1 MKIQIDNNYFFAK
14 NISIQYTIDD
24 TVDTKISLDSNIN
37 KTDLNNILNNKKK
50 FNIKSSNFEIIN
62 CFMRYISNS
71 DNNTDLIKKKQS
83 DDEIKLDDFK
93 RDLTLL
99 APNVDKTS
107 INNKII
113 EINIRLSDYT
123 KIICIRYSKWSSCFN
138 QFESEIA
145 DICKEYNIDNFF
157 KQDVL

>member
-37 KTDLNNILNNKKK
+37 KIDLNNILNNKKK

-71 DNNTDLIKKKQS
+71 DNNTDLILHLNGELIQNS
-83 DDEIKLDDFK
+83 TIN
-93 RDLTLL
+93 RRNNIINQLL
-99 APNVDKTS
+99 K
-107 INNKII
+107 
-113 EINIRLSDYT
+113 
-123 KIICIRYSKWSSCFN
+123 
-138 QFESEIA
+138 
-145 DICKEYNIDNFF
+145 
-157 KQDVL
+157 

>member
-1 MKIQIDNNYFFAK
+1 MKIQIDNNYFLAK

-71 DNNTDLIKKKQS
+71 DNNTDLILHLNGELIQNS
-83 DDEIKLDDFK
+83 TIN
-93 RDLTLL
+93 RRNNIINQLL
-99 APNVDKTS
+99 K
-107 INNKII
+107 
-113 EINIRLSDYT
+113 
-123 KIICIRYSKWSSCFN
+123 
-138 QFESEIA
+138 
-145 DICKEYNIDNFF
+145 
-157 KQDVL
+157 

>member
-37 KTDLNNILNNKKK
+37 KIDLNNILNNKKK

-71 DNNTDLIKKKQS
+71 DNNTDLI
-83 DDEIKLDDFK
+83 LDLNGELIQNSTIN
-93 RDLTLL
+93 RRNNIINQLL
-99 APNVDKTS
+99 K
-107 INNKII
+107 
-113 EINIRLSDYT
+113 
-123 KIICIRYSKWSSCFN
+123 
-138 QFESEIA
+138 
-145 DICKEYNIDNFF
+145 
-157 KQDVL
+157 

>member
-71 DNNTDLIKKKQS
+71 DNNTDLILHLNGELIQNS
-83 DDEIKLDDFK
+83 TIN
-93 RDLTLL
+93 RRNNIINQLL
-99 APNVDKTS
+99 K
-107 INNKII
+107 
-113 EINIRLSDYT
+113 
-123 KIICIRYSKWSSCFN
+123 
-138 QFESEIA
+138 
-145 DICKEYNIDNFF
+145 
-157 KQDVL
+157 